1 MTKNDLKSAK
11 GQEGRANG
19 KANVPEVKNIRMP
32 VRKKSAGQTGYL
44 KGKNRVSDIRSA
56 DGKYRIENF
65 RDRALSERN
74 KIRIYRNQLKKN
86 ATTEQSTPD
95 VPFTRPVT
103 LPSTSLEPAM
113 YAISVTDCTES
124 NKMPFKRYR
133 QYQSCAR

>member
-11 GQEGRANG
+11 GQERRANG

-65 RDRALSERN
+65 RNRALSERN

-124 NKMPFKRYR
+124 NKMPFNRYR